1 MLSAILT
8 RVSADT
14 LVRSPPVLF
23 VKARLNIFAVHI
35 VFFIMFDLERVFKYS
50 SQV

>member
-14 LVRSPPVLF
+14 LVRSPPVIFKSKKEKTSGAAVAQLG
-23 VKARLNIFAVHI
+23 KAFGSI
-35 VFFIMFDLERVFKYS
+35 V
-50 SQV
+50 